1 MTNHKQQKRAAGTG
15 RKAKPDLAR
24 LRGSIPPLITPFKNG
39 EVDYDAYAAL
49 VNFQIDEGSH
59 GILVNGTTAEPS
71 TLTTEERNR
80 LVTLAIEVT
89 AGRVPVVAAT
99 GSQSLAESRALTE
112 HSVAAGADSLLIV
125 TPYYIKPP
133 QRGLV
138 AYYLEL
144 AKGHDVPWMIYHIP
158 GHTAVGVTL
167 NTLKACKD
175 KSPTF
180 VGIKHAVNDL
190 GFVSECLHEFGADFK
205 VFVGL
210 EELSF
215 PMMAVGAC
223 GLMNA
228 VGNLRPGVL
237 AQMCEAVDAG
247 DVATARAL
255 RPAARDQQDPCSS
268 TQAIPMKYLMKK
280 PGCWPERHRADGAGR
295 PGSRRARRRAQRAGS
310 RRGPPRATSQN
321 RGTLTPTP
329 CAK

>member
-1 MTNHKQQKRAAGTG
+1 MPQRRHALAA
-15 RKAKPDLAR
+15 

-39 EVDYDAYAAL
+39 EVDYDRYAEL
-49 VNFQIDEGSH
+49 VEFQIKEGSH

-80 LVTLAIEVT
+80 LVTLSVEAA

-99 GSQSLAESRALTE
+99 GSQSLAESRVLTE
-112 HSVAAGADSLLIV
+112 HALKAGVDSLLIV
-125 TPYYIKPP
+125 TPYYIRPP

-144 AKGHDVPWMIYHIP
+144 ARGHDVPWMIYHIP
-158 GHTAVGVTL
+158 GRTAVSVTL
-167 NTLKACKD
+167 DTLKACKD
-175 KSPTF
+175 GSPHF

-190 GFVSECLHEFGADFK
+190 GFASECLHEFGHDFK

-228 VGNLRPGVL
+228 VGNLKPKVL
-237 AQMCEAVDAG
+237 AEMCEAVFAG
-247 DVATARAL
+247 DLATGRCL
-255 RPAARDQQDPCSS
+255 HDQLLEINKAVFFDTNP
-268 TQAIPMKYLMKK
+268 IPMKYMMKK
-280 PGCWPERHRADGAGR
+280 LGLLTQNEHRLPMMSATPELEAKLDGVLE
-295 PGSRRARRRAQRAGS
+295 RAG
-310 RRGPPRATSQN
+310 
-321 RGTLTPTP
+321 L
-329 CAK
+329 